1 MLDRHGIDTLR
12 AELRSINYAELNDE
26 AKDKLEELHDLVES
40 YLDSGGGAMSKTSE
54 SKIEE
59 DDMGGKISDKLGQLI
74 NNPSPDNCKRLIP
87 EILYCLEVAEKD
99 ATR

>member
-1 MLDRHGIDTLR
+1 MLDRYAIDKLR
-12 AELRSINYAELNDE
+12 TELSSIDCADIGAE
-26 AKDKLEELHDLVES
+26 AKEYLEGMHDFVES
-40 YLDSGGGAMSKTSE
+40 YLNSGGGAMSKTSE
-54 SKIEE
+54 FKIEE
-59 DDMGGKISDKLGQLI
+59 DDMGSRISDKLEQLI